1 MVKVIA
7 FFTQLWADLTA
18 QNLAP
23 VPVTREELEA
33 EWHRLYDANLAAARK
48 GQKISREDAAAEDR
62 AYSLYSTAMV
72 NLRRA

>member
-1 MVKVIA
+1 MAALKT
-7 FFTQLWADLTA
+7 FLSRLWADLTA

-23 VPVTREELEA
+23 IPITREELEA

-48 GQKISREDAAAEDR
+48 GQKVSREDAAAEDR